1 MSACVPY
8 VVTYTETVIK
18 EKVVCAV
25 TSEDAKEQVESDCE
39 VGFGEVLRV
48 ELQQ

>member
-1 MSACVPY
+1 MGACVPY

-18 EKVVCAV
+18 ERVVYAP
-25 TSEDAKEQVESDCE
+25 TAEDAKEQVESYCD
-39 VGFGEVLRV
+39 VGFGEVLSV